1 MLAPATSPLEHA
13 DTCII
18 KMLLL
23 RFVIRYAPPSLLVFF
38 FVLFLS
44 GFSSSLLFFR
54 LSFHSF
60 VVEKIGE
67 KNWRKLRKINWKSE
81 GKWKKRRGWARKL
94 GVHSALFRSTFS
106 STNSQVASGDS
117 KHVTHCVKIQCR
129 GNCCTRLA
137 LCTLVSAIFV
147 DRITRPSAYSAF
159 VLTQGGI

>member
-1 MLAPATSPLEHA
+1 MQIRVLLKCCCSVSWFVTRLPLFSFFFSFFFYPVSPLP
-13 DTCII
+13 
-18 KMLLL
+18 
-23 RFVIRYAPPSLLVFF
+23 FYF
-38 FVLFLS
+38 FVSRFIH
-44 GFSSSLLFFR
+44 SSWKKS
-54 LSFHSF
+54 
-60 VVEKIGE
+60 VK
-67 KNWRKLRKINWKSE
+67 KNRRKLRKINWKSE